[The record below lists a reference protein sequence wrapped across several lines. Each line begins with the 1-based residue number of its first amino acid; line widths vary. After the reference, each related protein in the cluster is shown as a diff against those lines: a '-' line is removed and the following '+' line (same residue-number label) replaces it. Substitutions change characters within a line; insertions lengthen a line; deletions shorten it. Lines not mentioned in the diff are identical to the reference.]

1 MSRSNP
7 IPTRDRQAFFAAM
20 SAIEDGSV
28 ASDDIF
34 WQLLDAAEE
43 FMLAKRY
50 QRGDP
55 LAALKQY
62 RRLKADGEDKY
73 PGVDIDAVHR
83 NPRWAQKG

>member
-7 IPTRDRQAFFAAM
+7 IPTRDRKAFVAAM
-20 SAIEDGSV
+20 SAIEKASAGLAGSY
-28 ASDDIF
+28 

-43 FMLAKRY
+43 FMLAKHY

-62 RRLKADGEDKY
+62 RRLKADGEDKF